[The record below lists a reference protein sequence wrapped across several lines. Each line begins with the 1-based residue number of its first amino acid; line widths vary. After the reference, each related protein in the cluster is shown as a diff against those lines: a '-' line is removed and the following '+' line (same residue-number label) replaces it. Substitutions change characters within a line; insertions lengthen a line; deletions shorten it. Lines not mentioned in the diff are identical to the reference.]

1 MAATNTKPE
10 GRKSDKLM
18 RDAIRL
24 ALHRPDE
31 KGTKYLTRVAEALV
45 DKAVSGDVMAIKE
58 INDRMDGK
66 AVQPVAG
73 ADAESPVKLVIEW
86 ARSSE
91 S

>member
-1 MAATNTKPE
+1 MAATISKPE

-18 RDAIRL
+18 RDAIRV

-31 KGTKYLTRVAEALV
+31 KGTKYIARVAEALV
-45 DKAVSGDVMAIKE
+45 NKAVEGDVTAIKE

-66 AVQPVAG
+66 AVQPIAG

-86 ARSSE
+86 ARSSA